1 VTVEAL
7 LMKRRKRALMHG
19 KAKGVK
25 TPLRRIPAPRAAR
38 IVSLIGCGSFTAPA
52 SRAAASVANKN
63 KEEDMSKLSKMT
75 GAVALALAGLGST
88 AMIGIATPAA
98 AASGFQNTCS
108 NITFAY
114 VSGSQAAVNAMCLK
128 ADGSAN
134 GTSLVLQGIG
144 NNNGNLVQSGGA
156 STFQKSCGN
165 IQITANAQGATLTAL
180 CRNSGGGSNA
190 TSLPLNNIGN
200 NNGNLTY

>member
-1 VTVEAL
+1 
-7 LMKRRKRALMHG
+7 
-19 KAKGVK
+19 
-25 TPLRRIPAPRAAR
+25 
-38 IVSLIGCGSFTAPA
+38 
-52 SRAAASVANKN
+52 
-63 KEEDMSKLSKMT
+63 MSKLINMT
-75 GAVALALAGLGST
+75 SALALALAGLGST

-114 VSGSQAAVNAMCLK
+114 NAASQAALNAMCLR

-134 GTSLVLQGIG
+134 GTSLVLTGIS
-144 NNNGNLVQSGGA
+144 NNNGNLVQGGGA

-165 IQITANAQGATLTAL
+165 IQITANAQGATLSAL
-180 CRNSGGGSNA
+180 CRNSGGGSNT

>member
-1 VTVEAL
+1 MFHL
-7 LMKRRKRALMHG
+7 
-19 KAKGVK
+19 
-25 TPLRRIPAPRAAR
+25 
-38 IVSLIGCGSFTAPA
+38 F
-52 SRAAASVANKN
+52 
-63 KEEDMSKLSKMT
+63 KMT
-75 GAVALALAGLGST
+75 SALALAAAGLGST

-114 VSGSQAAVNAMCLK
+114 VAGSQAAVNAMCLR

-134 GTSLVLQGIG
+134 GTSLILIGIG
-144 NNNGNLVQSGGA
+144 NNNGTLVQSGGA

-165 IQITANAQGATLTAL
+165 IQITANAQGATLSAL
-180 CRNSGGGSNA
+180 CRDGGGNSRA
-190 TSLPLNNIGN
+190 TSIPLNNIGN

>member
-1 VTVEAL
+1 
-7 LMKRRKRALMHG
+7 
-19 KAKGVK
+19 
-25 TPLRRIPAPRAAR
+25 
-38 IVSLIGCGSFTAPA
+38 
-52 SRAAASVANKN
+52 
-63 KEEDMSKLSKMT
+63 MSKFFNLT
-75 GAVALALAGLGST
+75 GAVATVVAGFGS
-88 AMIGIATPAA
+88 AMVLSVATPAA
-98 AASGFQNTCS
+98 AATGFQGTCS

-114 VSGSQAAVNAMCLK
+114 NAASQAVLNAMCLR

-134 GTSLVLQGIG
+134 GTSLVLTGIG
-144 NNNGNLVQSGGA
+144 NNNGNLVQGGGA

-165 IQITANAQGATLTAL
+165 IQITANAQSVTLSAL

>member
-1 VTVEAL
+1 MTKL
-7 LMKRRKRALMHG
+7 L
-19 KAKGVK
+19 K
-25 TPLRRIPAPRAAR
+25 T
-38 IVSLIGCGSFTAPA
+38 
-52 SRAAASVANKN
+52 
-63 KEEDMSKLSKMT
+63 T
-75 GAVALALAGLGST
+75 GALALALAGLGAT
-88 AMIGIATPAA
+88 AMVGIATPAA

-114 VSGSQAAVNAMCLK
+114 VSGSQAALNAMCLK

-134 GTSLVLQGIG
+134 GASLVLKGIS
-144 NNNGNLVQSGGA
+144 NQNGALVQGGGA

-165 IQITANAQGATLTAL
+165 IQITANAQGATLAAL
-180 CRNSGGGSNA
+180 CRDGGGASRP